1 MRCLGLPGQDKVHII
16 RRRDLNWFPANPW
29 SSLVEIFRHRGDGC
43 RQRESHRERHEAALP
58 IGTAFH
64 ERTFALCHSLN
75 YREWSGY
82 YTVSVYEVHH
92 EHEYNAI
99 RNACALIDISP
110 LYKYLITGKDAT
122 KLVNRVNT
130 RDVNKVA
137 VGQVIYACWCDEDGK
152 VIDDGTIT
160 RLEENKYRWTAA
172 DPSFRWFRQ
181 NGLNM
186 NVQIEDI
193 SEQTAALALQGPT
206 SAKLLKS
213 VAEAD
218 ITNLKY
224 FRKTS
229 GKIAG
234 VSVDISRTGY
244 TGDLGYEIWIPWNEA
259 VKVWDALMDKG
270 KQFDIHAAGMLA
282 LDVSRVE
289 AGLLLIEVD
298 YTSSKKA
305 LIPSQKYSPYELGFG
320 KMVHL
325 DKENF
330 IGKSALE
337 RDQKEG
343 VARQFV
349 GLEIDWTEVEER
361 YEKFGLSPAAPSQA
375 SRVAVP
381 IYSGDKH
388 VGKATT
394 TAFSPLLKKL
404 IAMASVGTE
413 YSKPGAKLQMELTI
427 EAQRMKTTATVVSL
441 PFFNP
446 KRKTAVPE

>member
-1 MRCLGLPGQDKVHII
+1 VPV
-16 RRRDLNWFPANPW
+16 
-29 SSLVEIFRHRGDGC
+29 
-43 RQRESHRERHEAALP
+43 
-58 IGTAFH
+58 GTAFH
-64 ERTFALCHSLN
+64 ERTLALCHSLN

-99 RNACALIDISP
+99 RNACALIDITP

-122 KLVNRVNT
+122 KLVNRVIT
-130 RDVNKVA
+130 RDINKVK
-137 VGQVIYACWCDEDGK
+137 VGQVIYCCWCDEQGK

-172 DPSFRWFRQ
+172 DPSLRWFRQ

-186 NVQIEDI
+186 DVQVEDI
-193 SEQTAALALQGPT
+193 SEKTAALALQGPT
-206 SAKLLKS
+206 SAKLLKA

-218 ITNLKY
+218 IANLKY
-224 FRKTS
+224 FRMTS
-229 GKIAG
+229 GKISG
-234 VSVDISRTGY
+234 VPVDISRTGY
-244 TGDLGYEIWIPWNEA
+244 TGDLGYEIWVPWNDA
-259 VKVWDALMDKG
+259 VKVWDALMAKG

-282 LDVSRVE
+282 LDVARVE

-298 YTSSKKA
+298 YISSKKA

-325 DKENF
+325 DKGNF
-330 IGKSALE
+330 VGKAALAK
-337 RDQKEG
+337 DQKNG
-343 VARQFV
+343 VARQLV
-349 GLEIDWTEVEER
+349 GLEVDWVAVEELHER
-361 YEKFGLSPAAPSQA
+361 FGLTPAAPTQA

-381 IYSGDKH
+381 VYAGDRQ

-404 IAMASVGTE
+404 IALASVETSQSHIGN
-413 YSKPGAKLQMELTI
+413 KLEMEITI
-427 EAQRMKTTATVVSL
+427 EAVRQKVGVKVVKI

-446 KRKTAVPE
+446 ERKMAVPV

>member
-1 MRCLGLPGQDKVHII
+1 M
-16 RRRDLNWFPANPW
+16 
-29 SSLVEIFRHRGDGC
+29 
-43 RQRESHRERHEAALP
+43 P

-110 LYKYLITGKDAT
+110 LYKYLVTGKDAT
-122 KLVNRVNT
+122 KLVNRVIT
-130 RDVNKVA
+130 RDINKVA

-172 DPSFRWFRQ
+172 DPSLRWFRQ

-186 NVQIEDI
+186 DVQIEDI

-206 SAKLLKS
+206 SAKLLKT
-213 VAEAD
+213 VADAD
-218 ITNLKY
+218 IANLKY

-234 VSVDISRTGY
+234 VPVDISRTGY
-244 TGDLGYEIWIPWNEA
+244 TGDLGYEIWIPWNDA

-282 LDVSRVE
+282 LDVARVE

-298 YTSSKKA
+298 YTQFEEGADPVAEVFA
-305 LIPSQKYSPYELGFG
+305 LRVGLRQDGASRQRELHRQARAGARQQAG
-320 KMVHL
+320 RGAAVGWTGSGL
-325 DKENF
+325 
-330 IGKSALE
+330 GGSRRAVRQVRTVSGSA
-337 RDQKEG
+337 QPG
-343 VARQFV
+343 VARRGA
-349 GLEIDWTEVEER
+349 GLFRRQAGREGDHDRVLSAAEEVDCAGQREHR
-361 YEKFGLSPAAPSQA
+361 ISQ
-375 SRVAVP
+375 SRAR
-381 IYSGDKH
+381 SCKW
-388 VGKATT
+388 
-394 TAFSPLLKKL
+394 
-404 IAMASVGTE
+404 
-413 YSKPGAKLQMELTI
+413 
-427 EAQRMKTTATVVSL
+427 
-441 PFFNP
+441 N
-446 KRKTAVPE
+446 